1 MTDQNP
7 FADDDTVLTE
17 GHGTMDDTAPVRR
30 VSPPDPQASIFRGR
44 ALPPQSP
51 PVTDIHLLEFR
62 LPETPSGTVARYRPR
77 VGLEVTE
84 IPEFDAEW
92 RVRQRAPRD
101 IAATDVVAHQLDHR
115 RSWRRRAVVTVIAVA
130 VVAIA
135 AGVAAFWLLSRLP

>member
-1 MTDQNP
+1 
-7 FADDDTVLTE
+7 
-17 GHGTMDDTAPVRR
+17 
-30 VSPPDPQASIFRGR
+30 
-44 ALPPQSP
+44 
-51 PVTDIHLLEFR
+51 VTDIHLLEFR